1 MKQLANKIKIIPV
14 QYIASIDNDTIT
26 PAKPEYL
33 IEFYTSD
40 DKFKQ
45 EGDMEKG
52 NPYTNQSDEREV
64 TAITPEQIALLQGS
78 QVVVSLET
86 TKGIVRVWG
95 SKDYPVRCKVDVF
108 PNGVKL
114 NLSRKAIH
122 PLLF

>member
-1 MKQLANKIKIIPV
+1 MKQLANKITIIPV
-14 QYIASIDNDTIT
+14 QHIASITNDTIT

-33 IEFYTSD
+33 MEFYTGD

-52 NPYTNQSDEREV
+52 NPYTTQSDEREV
-64 TAITPEQIALLQGS
+64 TAITPEQIALLHGS
-78 QVVVSLET
+78 KVVVSLET
-86 TKGIVRVWG
+86 TKGTVRIWG
-95 SKDYPVRCKVDVF
+95 SKDYPVRCNVNVF
-108 PNGVKL
+108 PDGVKL